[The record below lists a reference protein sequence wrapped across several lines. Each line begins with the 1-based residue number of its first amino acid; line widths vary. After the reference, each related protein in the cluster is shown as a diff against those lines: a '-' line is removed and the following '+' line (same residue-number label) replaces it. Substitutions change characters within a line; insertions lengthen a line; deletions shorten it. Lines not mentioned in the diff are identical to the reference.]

1 MPINSSG
8 GIMLN
13 SILPYVIR
21 YTNVIAT
28 VTGIDIE
35 VADANLVRVAGTGMY
50 AEGVGQSIRNAGQ
63 TYRHVLASRETVF
76 MDNPREHPLCQGC
89 ANLLRCRET
98 LSLCT
103 PIVFSDKVLG
113 VIGLVCFD
121 QTERERVLAQQHV
134 FIDFVRQMADAI
146 SKAVQEEENVS
157 QTRKWLDMLLQ
168 VVDNSNRGIL
178 VLDSKNCI
186 SYCNE
191 IAIEQLKLP
200 ADRPMR
206 SITLNRTGDM
216 LSGMEE
222 FAVNVDG
229 RASILLGQLLPLDS
243 KDPAFSQVLV
253 FDSLPRLTELLSQ
266 STPPGE
272 ETGGLNAIVGKS
284 RAVMKLK
291 AKVLQLARTP
301 STVLITGESG
311 TGKEMFARAIH
322 AESDRRDKP
331 FIAINCGAIPDA
343 LLESELFGYVRG
355 AFTGAS
361 PSGRMG
367 KFELAHQ
374 GVLFLDEIGA
384 MPLYLQV
391 KLLRVLQERCIIRLG
406 SNRLIDVDVRII
418 AATNDNLQELIN
430 QRMFRDDLYYR
441 LNVIPLEI
449 PPLRDRRDDIPA
461 LGAYFLERYC
471 RLFSKRAPRLP
482 AAVTEALQAY
492 SWPGNVREFENII
505 EYLVNVM
512 PDGGPLL
519 VPMLPA
525 KIRAAA
531 SGHVVAETR
540 VVPAPATTGP
550 YPVVPLRDLEAQ
562 AIWNALDHF
571 GDSAEGKRQA
581 AAALDIGIA
590 TLYRKLKQTS

>member
-1 MPINSSG
+1 
-8 GIMLN
+8 MLT

-21 YTNVIAT
+21 YSNVIAT

-35 VADANLVRVAGTGMY
+35 VVDANLVRVAGTGMY
-50 AEGVGQSIRNAGQ
+50 AEGVGQSIHNAGQ
-63 TYRHVLASRETVF
+63 VYRHVLASRETVF
-76 MDNPREHPLCQGC
+76 MDNPREHSLCVGC
-89 ANLLRCRET
+89 ANRPHCRET

-103 PIVFSDKVLG
+103 PIVFDGRILG
-113 VIGLVCFD
+113 VIGLVCFN
-121 QTERERVLAQQHV
+121 QAERERILAQQHV
-134 FIDFVRQMADAI
+134 YTDFVQQIADAI
-146 SKAVQEEENVS
+146 SKEVQEEEKIS

-168 VVDNSNRGIL
+168 VVDNSNRGIV
-178 VLDSKNCI
+178 VLDTKRCI

-191 IAIEQLKLP
+191 IAIEQLQLP
-200 ADRPMR
+200 PDRPMR
-206 SITLNRTGDM
+206 SITLQRTGDT

-222 FAVNVDG
+222 FSVTVDG
-229 RASILLGQLLPLDS
+229 RASILLGQLVPLDS
-243 KDPAFSQVLV
+243 TDPAFAEMLV

-266 STPPGE
+266 SAPADE
-272 ETGGLNAIVGKS
+272 ATGGLNAIVGSS
-284 RAVMKLK
+284 RAVIKLK

-355 AFTGAS
+355 AFTGAN

-391 KLLRVLQERCIIRLG
+391 KLLRVLQERRIIRLG

-418 AATNDNLQELIN
+418 AATNDNLQELIS

-449 PPLRDRRDDIPA
+449 PPLRDRRDDIPVLA
-461 LGAYFLERYC
+461 AYFLERYC
-471 RLFSKRAPRLP
+471 RLFSKRTPPRLS
-482 AAVTEALQAY
+482 AKMTEALQAY
-492 SWPGNVREFENII
+492 SWPGNVREFENSM
-505 EYLVNVM
+505 EYLVNIM

-519 VPMLPA
+519 LSMLPA
-525 KIRAAA
+525 KIRSAV
-531 SGHVVAETR
+531 SGHVVTEL
-540 VVPAPATTGP
+540 PAPSPSVQSGAS
-550 YPVVPLRDLEAQ
+550 PVVPLHEVELQ
-562 AIWNALDHF
+562 AIHNALAHF

-581 AAALDIGIA
+581 AAALNIGIA
-590 TLYRKLKQTS
+590 TLYRKLKQTP